1 MRRSQLMT
9 GAVILDACLGE
20 PRRWHP
26 LNGFGWIAGQV
37 KRFAY
42 GPPALSPARRRLR
55 GALAVTSLI
64 LPTALLARRLVR
76 PPLPAALIEVL
87 VLYLGLGQRSLH
99 EHARAVSTAL
109 AAGDEAQARYHAS
122 LLVSRDPQA
131 LEIIPATLES
141 VLENGN
147 DAVFGALCWF
157 ALAGAPGVIV
167 YRLANTLDACWGYRN
182 ARYRDFGWAAARLDD
197 VLNYLPARLTA
208 LTYAHLGK
216 PLLALE
222 CWWRQAG
229 AWESPN
235 AGPVMAAGAGA
246 LAVRLGGPARY
257 AGQWRARPPLGDGT
271 APQVQDLERGL
282 RLIRRGVAA
291 WLAVIA
297 AWEARYA

>member
-26 LNGFGWIAGQV
+26 LNGFGWLAGQV
-37 KRFAY
+37 ERLTY
-42 GPPALSPARRRLR
+42 GPPALSPAQRKLR

-64 LPTALLARRLVR
+64 LPWALLARRLTR
-76 PPLPAALIEVL
+76 PPLPAALIEIL
-87 VLYLGLGQRSLH
+87 VLYLGLAQRSLH
-99 EHARAVSTAL
+99 EHARKVSTAL
-109 AAGDEAQARYHAS
+109 AAGDQARARHSAS
-122 LLVSRDPQA
+122 LLVSRDPQT
-131 LEIIPATLES
+131 LDIIPATLES

-157 ALAGAPGVIV
+157 VLAGAPGVIV
-167 YRLANTLDACWGYRN
+167 YRLANTLDARWGYRN
-182 ARYRDFGWAAARLDD
+182 DRYRDFGWAAARLDD

-208 LTYAHLGK
+208 LTYAHVGK
-216 PLLALE
+216 PLMALD

-229 AWESPN
+229 TWESIN
-235 AGPVMAAGAGA
+235 AGPVIAAGAGA

-257 AGQWRARPPLGDGT
+257 AGQWRTRPVLGGDA
-271 APQVQDLERGL
+271 APQVQDLEAGL
-282 RLIRRGVAA
+282 RLIRQGVAA
-291 WLAVIA
+291 WLAAIA